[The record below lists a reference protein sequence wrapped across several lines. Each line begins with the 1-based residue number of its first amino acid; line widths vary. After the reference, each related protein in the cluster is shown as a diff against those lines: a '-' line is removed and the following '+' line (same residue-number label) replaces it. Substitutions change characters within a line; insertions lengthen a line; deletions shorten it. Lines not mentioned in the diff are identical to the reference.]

1 MNLLRSLFG
10 LAFVVALAAVLGC
23 GSRQQPID
31 VPEDSTAPAGPRVG
45 KLALLVGVTNYEHGY
60 KSLKGPGNDVLLFR
74 RVLTNTFSFPAANIV
89 TLAEHEQERRPTREN
104 IRRAFAELAAKA
116 QAGDQVAILL
126 SGHGSE
132 QPDQVPPDPDDP
144 EPNGMDQ
151 VFLPADAGQPD
162 LKRKVIPNA
171 IIDDELRVWLKAITD
186 KGARVFLVADCCH
199 SGTLL
204 RGQLEE
210 GVRGIPAE
218 LLWPAEVIEEARKNG
233 MRATGGLRGDNP
245 PPSPFKLEKQS
256 SLVAL
261 YACQPDQKTYEFTLP
276 DAEAGKHGL
285 LTWTVCQLLS
295 QAGSPLTYRELARQ
309 AHESIVR
316 LFEGSALPHE
326 KMPIPFAEGEVDREV
341 LGEKSWPGRSQ
352 LVLHEMKSIPFI
364 NGGKLHGLY
373 PGTILAVYP
382 PAGDASPNRV
392 LGHVR
397 IVKSDS
403 FTAEVKP
410 CDEAGKPLVA
420 NLPDGARVRLVYL
433 VCDLKSLRIF
443 LADVSDADRRL
454 LQTQL
459 QTMTDDRGSLVEW
472 VRHPEE
478 ATWAIR
484 PAEGKLWL
492 LPASADV
499 HTPASSCF
507 ELPRERLATTL
518 STILNRI
525 ARAQNLLAV
534 VSAGTGELAG
544 GGPMVEVEI
553 RKVRDD
559 RDLDGAIVSPTDRL
573 PKLRAGER
581 IRYRI
586 HNRGKTP
593 IDATLLVVFSNYQI
607 WSAFPEKGSQ
617 TNNRVPP
624 GAWVQ
629 TDALQM
635 SADTLGLEHLV
646 ALAVEGTGRQQVDFA
661 CLEEDTWEGARGART
676 RGTDGQAALQTPLG
690 KLFSHALFR
699 QGQTRGA
706 PTAEH
711 YQMRL
716 LSWQTLPKTK

>member
-1 MNLLRSLFG
+1 MPDP
-10 LAFVVALAAVLGC
+10 A
-23 GSRQQPID
+23 
-31 VPEDSTAPAGPRVG
+31 PEPPAPAGPRVG
-45 KLALLVGVTNYEHGY
+45 KMALLVGVTRYDHGH
-60 KSLKGPGNDVLLFR
+60 KPLKGPGNDVALFR
-74 RVLTNTFSFPAANIV
+74 RVLTNTFGFPASNIV
-89 TLAEHEQERRPTREN
+89 ALTEEEGQHGRPTREN
-104 IRRAFAELAAKA
+104 VRRAFAELAEKA
-116 QAGDQVAILL
+116 QAGDQIAILL
-126 SGHGSE
+126 AGHGSE

-162 LKRKVIPNA
+162 LKRKLIPNA

-204 RGQLEE
+204 RGQSEE
-210 GVRGIPAE
+210 GARGIPADQ
-218 LLWPAEVIEEARKNG
+218 LWPAEVIEEARKNG
-233 MRATGGLRGDNP
+233 IRATGGLRGDAP

-261 YACQPDQKTYEFTLP
+261 YACQPEQRTYEFPLP
-276 DAEAGKHGL
+276 DEEAGKHGL

-316 LFEGSALPHE
+316 YYEDSGRPRE

-352 LVLHEMKSIPFI
+352 LVLLDEKGQRLI

-373 PGTILAVYP
+373 PGTLLAVYP
-382 PAGDASPNRV
+382 PAGDPSPNRV

-397 IVKSDS
+397 IAKSDS
-403 FTAEVKP
+403 FTAAVES
-410 CDEAGKPLVA
+410 CDETGKPVRA
-420 NLPDGARVRLVYL
+420 QHPAGARVRPIYLVY
-433 VCDLKSLRIF
+433 DLKSLRVF
-443 LADVSDADRRL
+443 LDDVSDADRRL
-454 LQTQL
+454 LQAQL
-459 QTMTDDRGSLVEW
+459 RVMNDDPGSLVRW
-472 VRHPEE
+472 VKRPDQ

-484 PAEGKLWL
+484 PADGKLWL

-499 HTPASSCF
+499 RAPASSRF
-507 ELPRERLATTL
+507 ELPREQLAATL
-518 STILNRI
+518 AAHLNRI
-525 ARAQNLLAV
+525 ARVQNLLAV
-534 VSAGTGELAG
+534 ASAGAGETAG
-544 GGPMVEVEI
+544 EKSMRVDVEI
-553 RKVRDD
+553 RKVRNDK
-559 RDLDGAIVSPTDRL
+559 DGEGTIISGSGRL

-593 IDATLLVVFSNYQI
+593 IDVTVLVISSDYRI
-607 WSAFPEKGSQ
+607 WSAYPEKLSQ

-624 GAWVQ
+624 GAWIQ

-646 ALAVEGTGRQQVDFA
+646 ALAVEATGRQQVDFA
-661 CLEEDTWEGARGART
+661 WLEEESWDAARGAR
-676 RGTDGQAALQTPLG
+676 RGGEAGQESFQHPLG
-690 KLFSHALFR
+690 KLFAHALFR
-699 QGQTRGA
+699 HGQRRGA
-706 PTAEH
+706 GTAEH

-716 LSWQTLPKTK
+716 LSWQTLPPAK